1 MTAGRGSAHF
11 AEIYGAAM
19 PEETASRITDNI
31 IAEMQ
36 DWANWP
42 LDAGVCKSPAGL
54 KRRYF

>member
-1 MTAGRGSAHF
+1 
-11 AEIYGAAM
+11 M